1 MRFASLFTVS
11 AISIV
16 TVSLAGSAFAADDEE
31 VSEKH
36 AKPVAAAPA
45 AATTTTTTTTTNDTT
60 SDHDKMSG
68 HVGVGYLGQSSVL
81 LGSGGGS
88 MNAQIIGI
96 RYWTSPTLAIVAGLG
111 FGSTSSSSKAGG
123 TTVDGPSATAFALK
137 GGVALPLATGKHYA
151 FVLEPQLVIGY
162 ATQTIKPAGGT
173 GGNTENSGTS
183 IGVGATA
190 GAEIHFGFM
199 GIPELSLIGS
209 VGLAFQTASGKT
221 KTDAGETS
229 VSATSIS
236 TFTLANPWNIFAG
249 NVAAIYY
256 F

>member
-1 MRFASLFTVS
+1 MRLASLLTVS

-45 AATTTTTTTTTNDTT
+45 ATTTTTTTTTNDTT

-68 HVGVGYLGQSSVL
+68 HVGVGYLGQSTVP
-81 LGSGGGS
+81 LGVGS
-88 MNAQIIGI
+88 TMNAQIIGI

-123 TTVDGPSATAFALK
+123 TTTDGPSATAFALK
-137 GGVALPLATGKHYA
+137 GGVAIPLATGRHYA

-221 KTDAGETS
+221 KTDAGEVS
-229 VSATSIS
+229 ASATSIS